1 VEAASAQKTYAH
13 TCIENHKTR
22 LGDNGS
28 IHKLC
33 HTILLWSVCDGVVPD
48 NAFITTVIIKFI

>member
-13 TCIENHKTR
+13 TYIENHKTS

-28 IHKLC
+28 IHKLY
-33 HTILLWSVCDGVVPD
+33 HTILLWSVCDGVVPH
-48 NAFITTVIIKFI
+48 NAFITIVIIKFI